1 MLSVANV
8 VGAILGPIVNK
19 CVAIRPL
26 IIAGMFIMTAFLGL
40 IVLF

>member
-19 CVAIRPL
+19 WVAIRQL
-26 IIAGMFIMTAFLGL
+26 IIAGMFVMTVFLGL

>member
-19 CVAIRPL
+19 WVTIRPS
-26 IIAGMFIMTAFLGL
+26 IIAGMFVMTVFLGL